1 MPTVDQLCEQ
11 YGLNNVD
18 LEYSDA
24 DYRDTL
30 FKLFTS
36 AGIMIICG
44 QSGPMVMEDQMSD

>member
-11 YGLNNVD
+11 YGLNDVD

-30 FKLFTS
+30 FKLFIS
-36 AGIMIICG
+36 AGLMITGG
-44 QSGPMVMEDQMSD
+44 QIGPMVMEDQMSD